1 MTGNFA
7 VQVVAFVADQFVF
20 VDPQAQ
26 QVATAV
32 GQPTD
37 TVAVRAGG
45 GGALV
50 EPVGDDGVF
59 QAQVVLVF
67 AHQVAGH

>member
-1 MTGNFA
+1 MA
-7 VQVVAFVADQFVF
+7 A
-20 VDPQAQ
+20 
-26 QVATAV
+26 AV
-32 GQPTD
+32 GQPAD

-50 EPVGDDGVF
+50 EPVGNDGVF

-67 AHQVAGH
+67 AQQVAGH